1 MTDNDK
7 TEIGQMENADT
18 ETAVA
23 ETGHEE
29 IDNTEGGQ
37 TDGKDKRIVKSLLPY
52 AGLPIILAAMI
63 IIHGSNIDMFALL
76 WLLLIIVFG
85 YAAAVSDIKAKKIPN
100 TLILA
105 MMGAWVLT
113 MAPKLIV
120 DTENAIT
127 LLLGSLIG
135 FAVGGGLF
143 LLVYAISRKGL
154 GGGDVKFMAAAG
166 LYLGLSG
173 TMTSMLYGTILA
185 ALAGLILILLKKL
198 GRKDAMPLAP
208 FIYAGILIT
217 VFYR

>member
-1 MTDNDK
+1 MTDNEK
-7 TEIGQMENADT
+7 TEIDNEDSENA
-18 ETAVA
+18 EIGQKESENA
-23 ETGHEE
+23 E
-29 IDNTEGGQ
+29 IGQ
-37 TDGKDKRIVKSLLPY
+37 TDSKEKSIIKSLLPY
-52 AGLPIILAAMI
+52 AGLPVILAALI
-63 IIHGSNIDMFALL
+63 LIHGSNIDMFALL

-100 TLILA
+100 TLVLA

-120 DTENAIT
+120 DTEDAIA

-143 LLVYAISRKGL
+143 LLVYAVSRKGL
-154 GGGDVKFMAAAG
+154 GGGDVKFMAGAG

-185 ALAGLILILLKKL
+185 ALTGLILILLKKL